1 MRRLFRIE
9 NVRRCLGT
17 YVRDAGSAGAGSGYR
32 RTMKPNATADAPS
45 SLTLADELLI
55 DAEADDAGVQASPA
69 PARPLWI
76 VLGLVCV
83 AFNLRPALSSIAP
96 VLAEIQRHTG
106 LSATLAGLL
115 ATAPVLCLGVFGP
128 LAPRLAR
135 RASAE
140 TVVAAF
146 LLVLAAGLALRGLG
160 SVPALFLGMI
170 LSGAAIGVIGVLVPG
185 LIKRDFPGHAALMTG
200 LYTMVLCVGAAAGAG
215 MTVPFERAFGV
226 GWAGA
231 LTLWAVPAVLALL
244 AWTPQIL
251 GNRPVHSG
259 PRASDF
265 ARLLRDPLAWQVTG
279 YMGLQSSLAYTVF
292 GWMPV
297 VLRDRGLD
305 ALDAGWMASASVM
318 AHTVTA
324 LAVPM
329 LAGRARDQ
337 RLLVGLV
344 LGAAATGWVG
354 IALGPTSLVA
364 VWAIVLGL
372 GLGGSFGLALTM
384 IVLRSRDA
392 HTAAQLSG
400 MAQSVGY
407 TVAALGSFGVGLAR
421 GWSGGWAAPTALYA
435 ALAAGALVCGLG
447 AGRARFVL
455 ADGPPHGR

>member
-1 MRRLFRIE
+1 M
-9 NVRRCLGT
+9 NQT
-17 YVRDAGSAGAGSGYR
+17 ATPPAAMPHAPRDL
-32 RTMKPNATADAPS
+32 D
-45 SLTLADELLI
+45 LADELLI
-55 DAEADDAGVQASPA
+55 DAEADDAGVQA
-69 PARPLWI
+69 ARPAAHRLWI

-83 AFNLRPALSSIAP
+83 AFNLRPALSSVAP
-96 VLAEIQRHTG
+96 VLAEIQRGTG
-106 LSATLAGLL
+106 LSATLAGVLT
-115 ATAPVLCLGVFGP
+115 TAPVLCLGVFGP

-135 RASAE
+135 RSSAE
-140 TVVAAF
+140 AVVAAF
-146 LLVLAAGLALRGLG
+146 LLVLAAGLALRGVG

-200 LYTMVLCVGAAAGAG
+200 LYTMVLCLGAAAGAG
-215 MTVPFERAFGV
+215 MTVPFERTFGV
-226 GWAGA
+226 GWGGA
-231 LTLWAVPAVLALL
+231 LMLWAVPAVMALL

-251 GNRPVHSG
+251 GGRPAHSG
-259 PRASDF
+259 PGKSDF
-265 ARLLRDPLAWQVTG
+265 GRLLRDPLAWQVTG

-305 ALDAGWMASASVM
+305 AFAAGWMSSASVM
-318 AHTVTA
+318 AQTVTA

-329 LAGRARDQ
+329 LAGRVRDQ
-337 RLLVGLV
+337 RLLVILV
-344 LGAAATGWVG
+344 LGAAAAGWVG
-354 IALGPTSLVA
+354 IALGPMSLVA
-364 VWAIVLGL
+364 VWSVILGL
-372 GLGGSFGLALTM
+372 GLGGTFGLALTM

-407 TVAALGSFGVGLAR
+407 TVASLGPFGVGLAR
-421 GWSGGWAAPTALYA
+421 DWSGGWAAPTALFA